1 MAVMRRAGALLAIL
15 AMLLQ
20 APAGSGTY
28 PDLGD
33 FKKGFKSNVQ
43 RCANAHRVQLLQVMA
58 LMEAP
63 IAAGYDRNSKCFIYC
78 LMDKYEMVTPDGEFM
93 DGKIRRFAVDLPDSN
108 FKMIMKKNLDSCLR
122 EGGSERRQKTKEA
135 SAIHAVDRLMN
146 NEDICEK
153 CYQFAKCYYDRAK
166 VRNGNQKQPYQ
177 RLTNYYEGSS
187 DKLFNKVGSW
197 ARNQWNQPSNGPRG
211 I

>member
-122 EGGSERRQKTKEA
+122 E
-135 SAIHAVDRLMN
+135 D